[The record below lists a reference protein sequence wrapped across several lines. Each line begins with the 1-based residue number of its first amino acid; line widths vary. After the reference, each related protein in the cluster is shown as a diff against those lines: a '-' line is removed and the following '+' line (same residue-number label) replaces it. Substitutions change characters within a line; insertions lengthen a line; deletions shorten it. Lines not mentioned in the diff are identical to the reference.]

1 MDLRL
6 AMDSDIAAITRIYNQ
21 GIVDRVATLETE
33 LRSEEER
40 LLWLHSH
47 SERYPVFV
55 AVIDGKVV
63 AWASLNQ
70 FNPRP
75 AYQHVADFS
84 VYVDRDQRGHGIGR
98 ALLEKLIETARVI
111 GFHKLVLS
119 AFPWNQKGMAL
130 YSRMGF
136 RLVGT
141 YKEMG
146 QLDGQWVDTVI
157 MEKLL

>member
-1 MDLRL
+1 MELRL
-6 AMDSDIAAITRIYNQ
+6 ATHDDVPAITRIYNQ
-21 GIVDRVATLETE
+21 GIEDRVATLETE
-33 LRSEEER
+33 LRSESER
-40 LLWLHSH
+40 LQWLSGR
-47 SERYPVFV
+47 SERYPVYV
-55 AVIDGKVV
+55 AVIHGAVV
-63 AWASLNQ
+63 GWASLNQ
-70 FNPRP
+70 FNQRT

-98 ALLEKLIETARVI
+98 LLLETLIAAARVI

-119 AFPWNQKGMAL
+119 AFPWNEKGMAL
-130 YSRMGF
+130 YSKMGF

-146 QLDGQWVDTVI
+146 LLDGQWVDTVI